1 MITALMCVV
10 LLLAIAGLALAI
22 YGETKKELFCYCSGM
37 GLGVISVTILFCA
50 MFVL

>member
-1 MITALMCVV
+1 MITALMFIV

-22 YGETKKELFCYCSGM
+22 YGETKKELFCYYSGM
-37 GLGVISVTILFCA
+37 SLGVISVTVLICT